1 MNTLKKLQ
9 FYMGKRKVLM
19 PIALTLS
26 GLSGLLSLMPFIFI
40 WLIVRSLLL
49 TGSVASGIPINVYAW
64 WAVGTAVAGL
74 VIYFAGLMLLHLAA
88 FRVETNM
95 RRTAMR
101 KIMQMPLGFFDRNT
115 SGQMRKIIDENAS
128 ETHTFV
134 AHLLP
139 DLAGSFIAPLSVI
152 ILIFVFNWQLGLA
165 CLIPLTAAVFI
176 MTRMNTTAQKAF
188 QNEYLGAQ
196 EHMSSEAV
204 EYVRGISVVKVFQQT
219 IFSFKRFYDS
229 IIAYRDLVTKYTLG
243 WQKPMSLYTVAINS
257 FAFLLVPVVILLI
270 GNKSENIAF
279 NLGKHFSYIQQ
290 AASTPQKGFNTINW
304 LVGADWYA
312 PHEWTVMAQFSS
324 ESIFKYE
331 SYVAQPRHNSLLTLC
346 VSKKLL
352 DSNLQLSDFT
362 YFDLNHKGWFSRF
375 TADYALNDH
384 IHLLA
389 GYDWFGGSEGMFGPY
404 KHNSEVWAK
413 AKYCF

>member
-1 MNTLKKLQ
+1 MKQSINMNTLKKLQ

-229 IIAYRDLVTKYTLG
+229 IIAYRDLVTKYTL
-243 WQKPMSLYTVAINS
+243 
-257 FAFLLVPVVILLI
+257 
-270 GNKSENIAF
+270 
-279 NLGKHFSYIQQ
+279 H
-290 AASTPQKGFNTINW
+290 
-304 LVGADWYA
+304 
-312 PHEWTVMAQFSS
+312 
-324 ESIFKYE
+324 
-331 SYVAQPRHNSLLTLC
+331 
-346 VSKKLL
+346 
-352 DSNLQLSDFT
+352 
-362 YFDLNHKGWFSRF
+362 
-375 TADYALNDH
+375 
-384 IHLLA
+384 
-389 GYDWFGGSEGMFGPY
+389 GG
-404 KHNSEVWAK
+404 HQ
-413 AKYCF
+413 